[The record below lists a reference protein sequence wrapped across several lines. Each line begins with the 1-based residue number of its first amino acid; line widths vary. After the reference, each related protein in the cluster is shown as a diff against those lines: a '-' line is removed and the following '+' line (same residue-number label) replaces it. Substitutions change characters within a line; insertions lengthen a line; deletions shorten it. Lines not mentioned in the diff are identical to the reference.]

1 MMMMKYRPLI
11 RRHRHRHRHR
21 HRRRRRRRR
30 RRTYLQIHLLH
41 LRMGRRGSEGDSVIR
56 ELLITKKKKIISFDF
71 RPCCDIGE
79 QSLLP

>member
-11 RRHRHRHRHR
+11 RRHRHR
-21 HRRRRRRRR
+21 RRL
-30 RRTYLQIHLLH
+30 TYLQIHLLR
-41 LRMGRRGSEGDSVIR
+41 LRMGRQESEGDSVIR